1 MEAEYNSG
9 RKVARPLKERK
20 RKEERVGPKTRQV
33 LLGSGDGRADEETRA
48 LCKGDKDIAIISRT
62 IVNLS

>member
-1 MEAEYNSG
+1 MPVRSKGERGGGGAGG
-9 RKVARPLKERK
+9 R
-20 RKEERVGPKTRQV
+20 RVRPKTS
-33 LLGSGDGRADEETRA
+33 LPGSGDGRADEETGA